1 MGTIL
6 KILLIL
12 AALAGVLIGIA
23 RLTAIRWWRVP
34 MDDPALEASVAP
46 TLRGGDLVLLWRA
59 TPPAFG
65 ALVVCPDPEDPARVV
80 IGRIVGEGGDKVTID
95 GDQLEINDRSVHTE
109 TACSQAVFQ
118 VADPSTGSIVEQ
130 SCVIE
135 DLGGVGHMRGSTSNA
150 KGGPPPSTRE
160 VGQGKTYLVSD
171 NRRFPYDSRRYGSLD
186 ASTCKESIFF
196 RIVSKAGFFDVK
208 PRFTYIR

>member
-1 MGTIL
+1 MGTIF
-6 KILLIL
+6 KILLII
-12 AALAGVLIGIA
+12 AALAGVVIGIA

-34 MDDPALEASVAP
+34 MDDPFLEASVAP
-46 TLRGGDLVLLWRA
+46 TLRAGDLVLLWRA
-59 TPPAFG
+59 TPPNFG
-65 ALVVCPDPEDPARVV
+65 SLVVCPDPEDPTRVV

-109 TACSQAVFQ
+109 TACSQAVFE
-118 VADPSTGSIVEQ
+118 VADPSTGSVVEQ

-135 DLGGVGHMRGSTSNA
+135 DLGGVGHMRGSTANA

-160 VGQGKTYLVSD
+160 VGQGKTFLVSD

-186 ASTCKESIFF
+186 APTCKESVFF
-196 RIVSKAGFFDVK
+196 RVVSKNGFLDVK